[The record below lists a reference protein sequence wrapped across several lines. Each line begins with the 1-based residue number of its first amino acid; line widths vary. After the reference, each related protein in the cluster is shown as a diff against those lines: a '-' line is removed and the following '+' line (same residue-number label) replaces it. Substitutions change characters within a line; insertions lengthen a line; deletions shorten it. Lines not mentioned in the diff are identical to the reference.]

1 MFDFHQKR
9 KLKAAFESRITWT
22 IILVLSGFMIVSAYN
37 RYQIARDMAERRLDV
52 ESEKQRLLERQQEL
66 EADVEYLSNE
76 RGIEAEMRRQFDVA
90 REGEQVVII
99 VPDETTEIQPLE
111 VSTTTPS
118 ERPWYRF
125 W

>member
-9 KLKAAFESRITWT
+9 KLKAAFESRVTWT
-22 IILVLSGFMIVSAYN
+22 ILLIFSGLMIVSAYD
-37 RYQIARDMAERRLDV
+37 RYQIARDMADRRLSV
-52 ESEKQRLLERQQEL
+52 EAEKERLVERKAEL
-66 EADVEYLSNE
+66 EADVLYLSNE

-99 VPDETTEIQPLE
+99 VDDEATAATATPL
-111 VSTTTPS
+111 STSTPN